1 MPFDKSQMEVGAN
14 APSWMEKNKQLVN
27 SAVKYGALIIVAL
40 LLLFFVLRPAKKALK
55 VAMAPPV
62 EPKLL
67 AEATNNADEA
77 ERRNADG
84 MENALIE
91 AQPLM
96 TVAEL
101 EAKMQT
107 EESLQVSQTAN
118 KLEVVRKNIVEQSIK
133 DSEVVVG
140 TLRGWLR
147 E

>member
-1 MPFDKSQMEVGAN
+1 
-14 APSWMEKNKQLVN
+14 
-27 SAVKYGALIIVAL
+27 
-40 LLLFFVLRPAKKALK
+40 
-55 VAMAPPV
+55 MAPPI

-67 AEATNNADEA
+67 AESSENADD
-77 ERRNADG
+77 ERRADG
-84 MENALIE
+84 TEKALTDE
-91 AQPLM
+91 QPLM

-107 EESLQVSQTAN
+107 EESLQISQAAN